1 MNNEK
6 ETKMNIQIQ
15 TKTETLICWDAK
27 KVDRL
32 HYGVTVVLK
41 NGKTQWFPG
50 TIVKVWANH
59 EAPLL

>member
-1 MNNEK
+1 
-6 ETKMNIQIQ
+6 MNIQIQ